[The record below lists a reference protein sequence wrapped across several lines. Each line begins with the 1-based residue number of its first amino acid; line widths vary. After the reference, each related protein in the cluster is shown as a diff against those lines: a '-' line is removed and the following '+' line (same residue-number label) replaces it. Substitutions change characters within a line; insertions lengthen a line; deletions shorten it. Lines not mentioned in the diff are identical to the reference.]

1 MVKGILE
8 RKYKLKAVKDDTCF
22 RANLRFSYMTMD
34 DFIRT
39 LEDALGYRLPYEIES
54 KYIMG
59 YDMTVGELIN
69 NVERHAK
76 IQVMPPLQ
84 PTAGLYRVAGGKA
97 ICCLTDEK
105 CRNISKTEVVQNANK
120 LENLC
125 AIHDCVIECNF
136 KRLTQYT
143 K

>member
-8 RKYKLKAVKDDTCF
+8 RKYKLKAVKDDTYF
-22 RANLRFSYMTMD
+22 RDNLRFSYITMD
-34 DFIRT
+34 DFVRT

-54 KYIMG
+54 RYIMG

-69 NVERHAK
+69 NVERYAK
-76 IQVMPPLQ
+76 TQVMPLQ

-97 ICCLTDEK
+97 ICCLTDKK

-125 AIHDCVIECNF
+125 AIHGCVIECNF